1 MRACCARRKQAN
13 VARRDRVHIEWTQPA
28 GSRYNRYDHARDE
41 YSNVGHSLPSP
52 IARNDSGKA
61 NAENF
66 DLLDSRGY
74 PKFFKDGQSGTGDV
88 TGSAKPSAGMK

>member
-1 MRACCARRKQAN
+1 MPDANRLMWPVGIECISNGRSQQA
-13 VARRDRVHIEWTQPA
+13 Q
-28 GSRYNRYDHARDE
+28 GYNRYDHARDE

>member
-1 MRACCARRKQAN
+1 MPDAN
-13 VARRDRVHIEWTQPA
+13 RIMWPVVIECISNGRSQQTQ
-28 GSRYNRYDHARDE
+28 GYNRYDRARDE

-66 DLLDSRGY
+66 DLLDSRVS
-74 PKFFKDGQSGTGDV
+74 KIFKDGQFGTGDV